1 VVTKLDAEIRALL
14 AQPDAIR
21 RIQAN
26 GFDPM
31 IGGPA
36 DLAALLKAEM
46 ARAVKVV
53 RDAGIRP
60 E

>member
-1 VVTKLDAEIRALL
+1 MIAAQERGCVRAVAL
-14 AQPDAIR
+14 
-21 RIQAN
+21 N

-31 IGGPA
+31 IGGPDA
-36 DLAALLKAEM
+36 LAELLRTEM

-53 RDAGIRP
+53 RDAGIKP